1 MFKNVFNSLRNYL
14 MPAGEPRRMYGEQM
28 VLNEGSS
35 TKILHPQSRDKSGS
49 HQRAL
54 STSSIAR
61 HNGLTPGKESTY
73 LGGTTGYGG
82 GEIGN

>member
-35 TKILHPQSRDKSGS
+35 TKILHP
-49 HQRAL
+49 
-54 STSSIAR
+54 
-61 HNGLTPGKESTY
+61 
-73 LGGTTGYGG
+73 
-82 GEIGN
+82 